1 MRTFKHSGDLGD
13 MIYALATIQRLG
25 GGMLFLAD
33 EPSICKPFTAARY
46 NAIRPLVLA
55 QPYIVGCEWHRGE
68 PITHDFSTFR
78 AAYDRQR
85 TLLDMQA
92 AHISAKLPKQGAPW
106 IHVESPIR
114 HGRPVIARS
123 PRYHVKEWDFIW
135 PQVLREYPNAL
146 FIGLPDEHAA
156 FVERFGPVDFEPTAD
171 FLYMSRIIAGSPI
184 FIGNQSSPLSVAHGI
199 NHPVIQETYN
209 RDCHFPRDNAK
220 YIRTLSEWESIETQR
235 QRLLLALQ
243 FHPGDEDQARELA
256 ILLTEIEPTMRTDVD
271 FALMHTREVKPFIAK
286 EIADILKQKF
296 ANVSIIRSKRF
307 GTGWPMGP
315 NDLWQDCMRQL
326 QAQHRAEQLRATAI
340 FTFEPDC
347 IPLRR
352 DWIDTLKSAW
362 TEAYAQGKLVLGHMH
377 NEPKTHINGNAI
389 FDIRILDR
397 IPELIGCSAQTGW
410 DVEHGQAL
418 LRHGQDT
425 PFIYQLS
432 RMKDIALDFIAG
444 LRKMGFTPA
453 IFHGIKDCSGI
464 GHARSLLCCPQPPD
478 DYSGDCPI
486 GQHNL

>member
-1 MRTFKHSGDLGD
+1 MRAFKHSGDLGD
-13 MIYALATIQRLG
+13 LIYALATIKRLG

-33 EPSICKPFTAARY
+33 QPTICKPFTPARY
-46 NAIRPLVLA
+46 NAIRELILA
-55 QPYIVGCEWHRGE
+55 QPYIAGCEWHRGE

-92 AHISAKLPKQGAPW
+92 AWISNKLPPPGEPW
-106 IHVESPIR
+106 LEVENPIR

-123 PRYHVKEWDFIW
+123 PRYHAKEWDLIW
-135 PQVLREYPNAL
+135 PQVLREYSNAL
-146 FIGLPDEHAA
+146 FIGLPEEHRA
-156 FVERFGPVDFEPTAD
+156 FVAQFGPVDFEPTAD
-171 FLYMSRIIAGSPI
+171 FQYMSRIIAGSPI
-184 FIGNQSSPLSVAHGI
+184 FIGNQSSPLAVAHGI

-209 RDCHFPRDNAK
+209 RDCLFPRENAK
-220 YIRTLSEWESIETQR
+220 YVRSLAQWESIETQR

-243 FHPGDEDQARELA
+243 FYPGDEMQAQELA
-256 ILLTEIEPTMRTDVD
+256 TLITEIEPKMRDDVD
-271 FALMHTREVKPFIAK
+271 FALVHTREVKSFIA
-286 EIADILKQKF
+286 EDIARILRQKF

-315 NDLWQDCMRQL
+315 NDLWQDGMRQL
-326 QAQHRAEQLRATAI
+326 QALYRAEKLRATAV

-347 IPLRR
+347 VPLRR
-352 DWIDTLKSAW
+352 DWIDTLKAAW
-362 TEAYAQGKLVLGHMH
+362 AEAYANGKLVLGHAH

-418 LRHGQDT
+418 LRHSQDT
-425 PFIYQLS
+425 PFIHQLH
-432 RMKDIALDFIAG
+432 RMKDIALDFFCG

-453 IFHGIKDCSGI
+453 IFHGVKDCSAI
-464 GHARSLLCCPQPPD
+464 GHARRILCCPERD

-486 GQHNL
+486 GAHNI